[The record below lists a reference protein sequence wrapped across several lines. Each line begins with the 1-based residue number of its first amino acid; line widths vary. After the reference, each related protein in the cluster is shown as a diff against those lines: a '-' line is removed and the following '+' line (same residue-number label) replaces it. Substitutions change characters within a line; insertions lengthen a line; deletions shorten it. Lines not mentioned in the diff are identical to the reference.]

1 MEEFMNNLS
10 AEATEAEGVTVIDL
24 AEVPSN
30 DKSTKIIGG
39 ITTGLAIAGIVET
52 TGLLV
57 YGGLKLGKK
66 IKAKLAEKKAAE
78 AESNE
83 DIPVAE
89 EVKVDEE

>member
-1 MEEFMNNLS
+1 MEENMIMNN
-10 AEATEAEGVTVIDL
+10 EATEAVADEVTVIEL
-24 AEVPSN
+24 EPS
-30 DKSTKIIGG
+30 DKNTKLVGG
-39 ITTGLAIAGIVET
+39 ITTGLAIVGLVET

-66 IKAKLAEKKAAE
+66 IKAKLAAKKAAE